1 MKQYKVNTMQWSKTK
16 SKATHKYAIKQGTR
30 WPQPVRGCHW
40 MKSKVVRMY
49 GLWDCVVRLLYE
61 CLFSLPLLLPTSD
74 TWISPLGPVLLQ
86 ARSSCSSRFLLWT
99 WKSGFSQLT
108 GDPVAHCTLLSLPWN
123 ISPLC
128 WPGGGRQ
135 SEATAQSPHSS
146 SARRSSALCLSQK
159 HSISQELNLC
169 CWPHLLVEPNSISD
183 RSNANFS
190 LAHFLR
196 HSCR

>member
-86 ARSSCSSRFLLWT
+86 VHSFCSLGFLPWILRSESF
-99 WKSGFSQLT
+99 QLT
-108 GDPVAHCTLLSLPWN
+108 GGPGARCTPLSLPW
-123 ISPLC
+123 STWPLC

-135 SEATAQSPHSS
+135 SGATAQSP
-146 SARRSSALCLSQK
+146 RSFLKILAS
-159 HSISQELNLC
+159 NLG
-169 CWPHLLVEPNSISD
+169 WKEQSLQVIWLGNRVPRFLFSGNKLFSF
-183 RSNANFS
+183 SNI
-190 LAHFLR
+190 
-196 HSCR
+196 